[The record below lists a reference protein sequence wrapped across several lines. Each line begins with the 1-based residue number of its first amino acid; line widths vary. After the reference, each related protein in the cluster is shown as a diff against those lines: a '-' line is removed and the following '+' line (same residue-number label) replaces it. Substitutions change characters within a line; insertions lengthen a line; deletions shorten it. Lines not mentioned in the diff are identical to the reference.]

1 MGEIIKDLPVR
12 GNQGEATVR
21 ACFDSGSPNCFIR
34 RDISERIAVP
44 MTMPTPW
51 LFRLVDGEGTV
62 EVREGV
68 YLNVTI
74 KGVTVFWPFLVVDR
88 LGDEMLIGVDMM
100 QRWKIKL
107 NFETDDVEIDRD
119 IVARLRG
126 PSFRL

>member
-1 MGEIIKDLPVR
+1 MGEIIKPLPVR
-12 GNQGEATVR
+12 GNQGETTVQ

-34 RDISERIAVP
+34 RDVSERIALP
-44 MTMPTPW
+44 MTTAVPRI
-51 LFRLVDGEGTV
+51 FRLADGQGTV
-62 EVREGV
+62 EAREAAE
-68 YLNVTI
+68 LNLTI
-74 KGVTVFWPFLVVDR
+74 KGVTVFWTFYVVDR

-107 NFETDDVEIDRD
+107 DLERDDVEIDRD